1 MPEAKT
7 YREKIYA
14 KYATVQVPGWL
25 HPSQEND
32 RINQGAITRRLQGWL
47 PQDTGASCLDLGCGA
62 GNLLLVLKTLGFDN
76 LIGIDLGPE
85 QIAIARARGVT
96 AIQANVLE
104 YLKTSDQSFDLI
116 LAFDIIEHFAKDE
129 VLEVLGLIWK
139 CLKPGGRLIIQTP
152 NALSPW
158 ASHIRYNDLTHEW
171 IFGPSCLASTLRL
184 CGFKDVELREV
195 GPYIHGIVSAV
206 RWVLWKFVRAGYIA
220 VNCIESGGSQGGV
233 YTRNMLVSALKGEP
247 AE

>member
-129 VLEVLGLIWK
+129 VL
-139 CLKPGGRLIIQTP
+139 
-152 NALSPW
+152 
-158 ASHIRYNDLTHEW
+158 
-171 IFGPSCLASTLRL
+171 
-184 CGFKDVELREV
+184 
-195 GPYIHGIVSAV
+195 
-206 RWVLWKFVRAGYIA
+206 
-220 VNCIESGGSQGGV
+220 
-233 YTRNMLVSALKGEP
+233 
-247 AE
+247 